1 MELKDRIKAALSSV
15 PALVHPDGKINYKRV
30 AEAISNQL
38 ADDEKVSRQS
48 VMLWIEGKT
57 KKITTSYITAIC
69 ELTGYSLA
77 WVANEKGTVMDPN
90 ISTSSPQS
98 KQILWSQSEDGP
110 LSSVEKASEN
120 DEVYGIEY
128 YEAKGSCGGGIHN
141 GQDRLAGKITR
152 KASWFFR
159 FFDVK
164 PENCKAI
171 YADGDSMADF
181 IIDGDMVLFDISRR
195 TPISGKIFLLRYP
208 NGLRIKELYEQSMG
222 KWKVKSRNPD
232 YDDEEVVSPEDVEII
247 GQFIYRQGGIF

>member
-1 MELKDRIKAALSSV
+1 MNLQCTGMGKTNPKYHSQTLAFEERLQDLHITRPQMYREMGVTKEQYQNWRARGIPKGETFKAARIAKCD
-15 PALVHPDGKINYKRV
+15 PEALLKGEIIPETNPSNATSITQSRHYSTVKSNADGTPD
-30 AEAISNQL
+30 L
-38 ADDEKVSRQS
+38 
-48 VMLWIEGKT
+48 
-57 KKITTSYITAIC
+57 
-69 ELTGYSLA
+69 
-77 WVANEKGTVMDPN
+77 
-90 ISTSSPQS
+90 
-98 KQILWSQSEDGP
+98 
-110 LSSVEKASEN
+110 

-247 GQFIYRQGGIF
+247 GQFIYRQGGIFW

>member
-1 MELKDRIKAALSSV
+1 MKDHERIKHARTHAINGKLSQEQ
-15 PALVHPDGKINYKRV
+15 V
-30 AEAISNQL
+30 AEACGISRVAVSLWESNDSSKRTKPTINNL
-38 ADDEKVSRQS
+38 KILSKV
-48 VMLWIEGKT
+48 
-57 KKITTSYITAIC
+57 
-69 ELTGYSLA
+69 TGYSIDWIINREGLGP
-77 WVANEKGTVMDPN
+77 ETHS

-98 KQILWSQSEDGP
+98 KQILWSQSEDDP
-110 LSSVEKASEN
+110 LSSIEKASEN

-195 TPISGKIFLLRYP
+195 TPISGKIFLLHYP

-232 YDDEEVVSPEDVEII
+232 YDDEEVVSQEDVEII